1 MNRKN
6 AFGLALFGLALAV
19 VVSSA
24 FAATPSS
31 GTLNAPA
38 AGQTSSVSFSG
49 GPFTGATATPAACT
63 TLTCDTFTLTVNVP
77 ATFYAANPSYAV
89 HVKINWASNT
99 NDFDLNVND
108 SSGTTVCSSGQGQ
121 TNFEDADCG
130 QLASGT
136 YTVQVVGFTV
146 VNATY
151 SGTATV
157 APEPALGTGNAR
169 YKKSNITF
177 SAPQELQRP
186 IDLANTGGTGA
197 TLDQDVE
204 PRVVHDT
211 LGNLYALAIQGVP
224 GGVDI
229 WKSSDGGSTFNY
241 LGQPDGLQI
250 GAALGADGVGLGGG
264 DEDLAITP
272 SGVVYASSLWLGS
285 ATQSTSF
292 TGGTTWVS
300 NPVSSDFPIVDRQWI
315 AAHGNSELYLTTKQL
330 GADLD
335 GTVTL
340 FVAKS
345 FDNGLTFPQVVP
357 VTTPEIGV
365 QPGDQGNI
373 TVDQNNGNVYTV
385 FIDQHGNI
393 VWLARSTDGGKTW
406 IVKQVFAA
414 PTGTNLANIFPIVAV
429 DSASNVFVVF
439 CNGTN
444 VFLTA
449 STDQGASWTN
459 PVRVNNGAGSKTAMG
474 PWVTAGGPGE
484 VNIAFWGTSAGDA
497 NSTTAQ
503 WQVFNAQ
510 SRNATSAIPTIT
522 QAAAT
527 GIMHVGPICNQG
539 LNCAAG
545 TRNLAEYF
553 APDVGLNGEAL
564 IVYPDDKN
572 SSSPS
577 GSARTFF
584 VKQTGGSTLH

>member
-1 MNRKN
+1 MKSMKT
-6 AFGLALFGLALAV
+6 FGLALLALALV
-19 VVSSA
+19 IVCPA
-24 FAATPSS
+24 IAATPSS

-38 AGQTSSVSFSG
+38 AGQTSSISFSG

-63 TLTCDTFTLTVNVP
+63 TLTCDSFTLTVNVP
-77 ATFYAANPSYAV
+77 STFYSSNPTYAV
-89 HVKINWASNT
+89 HVKINWASST

-108 SSGTTVCSSGQGQ
+108 SSGNTVCSSGQGQ
-121 TNFEDADCG
+121 TTFEDADCG
-130 QLASGT
+130 QLPSGT

-151 SGTATV
+151 TGAATV

-169 YKKSNITF
+169 YKKSNLTF

-204 PRVVHDT
+204 PRIVHDAV
-211 LGNLYALAIQGVP
+211 GNYYVAAIQGVP
-224 GGVDI
+224 GGIDV
-229 WKSSDGGSTFNY
+229 WKSVDSGNSFSY
-241 LGQPDGLQI
+241 LGQPDGVQI
-250 GAALGADGVGLGGG
+250 GATLGADGVGLGGG
-264 DEDLAITP
+264 DEDLAISP

-300 NPVSSDFPIVDRQWI
+300 NPYSSDLPIVDRQWI
-315 AAHGNSELYLTTKQL
+315 APHGNSELYLTTKQL
-330 GADLD
+330 GADVD

-393 VWLARSTDGGKTW
+393 VWLARSSDGGKTW
-406 IVKQVFAA
+406 MVKQVFAA
-414 PTGTNLANIFPIVAV
+414 PTGTNLANIFPSVAV
-429 DSASNVFVVF
+429 DSASNVYVVF

-449 STDQGASWTN
+449 STDQGGTWTT

-474 PWVTAGGPGE
+474 PWVTAGGAGH
-484 VNIAFWGTSAGDA
+484 VNIVFWGTSDSNA
-497 NSTTAQ
+497 NDTAAQ

-522 QAAAT
+522 QTAAT
-527 GIMHVGPICNQG
+527 GIIHVGPICNQG
-539 LNCAAG
+539 LACASG

-577 GSARTFF
+577 GAARTFF
-584 VKQTGGSTLH
+584 VKQTGGSTLQ

>member
-1 MNRKN
+1 MNVL
-6 AFGLALFGLALAV
+6 GPALMALALAV
-19 VVSSA
+19 YPA

-38 AGQTSSVSFSG
+38 AGQTTTVSFSG

-77 ATFYAANPSYAV
+77 STFYSSNPTYAV
-89 HVKINWASNT
+89 HVKINWASST

-108 SSGTTVCSSGQGQ
+108 ASGNTVCSSGQGQ
-121 TNFEDADCG
+121 TTFEDADCG

-151 SGTATV
+151 TGTATV
-157 APEPALGTGNAR
+157 APEPALATGNAR
-169 YKKSNITF
+169 YKKSNLTF
-177 SAPQELQRP
+177 SASQELQRP
-186 IDLANTGGTGA
+186 IDLANTTGNIVTA
-197 TLDQDVE
+197 DQDVE
-204 PRVVHDT
+204 PRIVHDA
-211 LGNLYALAIQGVP
+211 LGNYYVAAIQGVP
-224 GGVDI
+224 GGIDV
-229 WKSSDGGSTFNY
+229 WKSVDSGNTFTY
-241 LGQPDGLQI
+241 LGQPDGVQI

-264 DEDLAITP
+264 DEDIAVSP

-300 NPVSSDFPIVDRQWI
+300 NPVSSDLPVVDRQWI
-315 AAHGNSELYLTTKQL
+315 APHGNNELYLTTKQL

-345 FDNGLTFPQVVP
+345 FDNGLTWPQVAP
-357 VTTPEIGV
+357 VTTPEVGV

-373 TVDQNNGNVYTV
+373 TVDQSNGNVYTI
-385 FIDQHGNI
+385 FIDAHGNI
-393 VWLARSTDGGKTW
+393 VWLARSSDGGLTW
-406 IVKQVFAA
+406 IVKQVFSA
-414 PTGTNLANIFPIVAV
+414 PTGTNLANIFPTVAV
-429 DSASNVFVVF
+429 DSGSNVYVVF
-439 CNGTN
+439 SNGTN
-444 VFLTA
+444 IFLTA
-449 STDQGASWTN
+449 SKDQGASWTT
-459 PVRVNNGAGSKTAMG
+459 PVRVNNGSGSKTALA
-474 PWVTAGGPGE
+474 PWVTAGAPGHIN
-484 VNIAFWGTSAGDA
+484 VAFWGTSDSNA
-497 NSTTAQ
+497 NDTAAQ

-510 SRNATSAIPTIT
+510 SRDATDSIPTIT
-522 QAAAT
+522 QTAAT
-527 GIMHVGPICNQG
+527 GIIHIGPICNQG
-539 LNCAAG
+539 LACASG

-564 IVYPDDKN
+564 IIYSDDKN
-572 SSSPS
+572 TTSPS

-584 VKQTGGSTLH
+584 VKQTGGSTLQ

>member
-1 MNRKN
+1 
-6 AFGLALFGLALAV
+6 
-19 VVSSA
+19 
-24 FAATPSS
+24 
-31 GTLNAPA
+31 
-38 AGQTSSVSFSG
+38 
-49 GPFTGATATPAACT
+49 
-63 TLTCDTFTLTVNVP
+63 
-77 ATFYAANPSYAV
+77 
-89 HVKINWASNT
+89 
-99 NDFDLNVND
+99 
-108 SSGTTVCSSGQGQ
+108 
-121 TNFEDADCG
+121 
-130 QLASGT
+130 
-136 YTVQVVGFTV
+136 V

-151 SGTATV
+151 TGAATV
-157 APEPALGTGNAR
+157 APEPALATGNAR
-169 YKKSNITF
+169 YKKSNQTF
-177 SAPQELQRP
+177 SAPQELPRP
-186 IDLANTGGTGA
+186 DNPTSTAGVVVTA
-197 TLDQDVE
+197 DQDVE
-204 PRVVHDT
+204 PRIVHDV
-211 LGNLYALAIQGVP
+211 LGNYYVAAIQGVP
-224 GGVDI
+224 GGIDV
-229 WKSSDGGSTFNY
+229 WKSSDSGNSFNY
-241 LGQPDGLQI
+241 LGQPDGVQI
-250 GAALGADGVGLGGG
+250 GATLGADGVGLGGG
-264 DEDLAITP
+264 DEDLAVSP

-300 NPVSSDFPIVDRQWI
+300 NPISSDLPIVDRQWI
-315 AAHGNSELYLTTKQL
+315 APHGNSELYLTTKQL

-345 FDNGLTFPQVVP
+345 FDNGLTWPQVVP

-429 DSASNVFVVF
+429 DSASNVYVVF

-449 STDQGASWTN
+449 STDQGGTWTT

-510 SRNATSAIPTIT
+510 SRNATAAIPTIT
-522 QAAAT
+522 QVAAT
-527 GIMHVGPICNQG
+527 PIMHVGPICNQG
-539 LNCAAG
+539 LACASG

-553 APDVGLNGEAL
+553 APDIGLNGEAL

-572 SSSPS
+572 TTSPS
-577 GSARTFF
+577 GAARTFF
-584 VKQTGGSTLH
+584 VKQTGGSTLQ

>member
-1 MNRKN
+1 MKKHKG
-6 AFGLALFGLALAV
+6 FGLILVALML

-31 GTLNAPA
+31 GILTASA
-38 AGQTSSVSFSG
+38 AGQTTSVSFSG
-49 GPFTGATATPAACT
+49 GPFTGATATTAACT
-63 TLTCDTFTLTVNVP
+63 SLTCDTFTLTVNVP
-77 ATFYAANPSYAV
+77 STFYSANPTYAV

-108 SSGTTVCSSGQGQ
+108 ASGATVCSSGQGQ

-130 QLASGT
+130 QLASGI

-151 SGTATV
+151 SGAATV
-157 APEPALGTGNAR
+157 APEPAMSTGQAR
-169 YKKSNITF
+169 YKKSNLTF
-177 SAPQELQRP
+177 SAPQELPRP
-186 IDLANTGGTGA
+186 NNLANSTGNILTA
-197 TLDQDVE
+197 DQDVE
-204 PRVVHDT
+204 PRIVHDV
-211 LGNLYALAIQGVP
+211 LGNYYVAAIQGVP
-224 GGVDI
+224 GGIDV
-229 WKSSDGGSTFNY
+229 WKSSDSGATFNY
-241 LGQPDGLQI
+241 LGQPDGVQI

-264 DEDLAITP
+264 DEDIAVSP
-272 SGVVYASSLWLGS
+272 SGVVYANSLWLGS

-292 TGGTTWVS
+292 NGGTIWVS
-300 NPVSSDFPIVDRQWI
+300 NPLSSDLPLVDRQWI
-315 AAHGNSELYLTTKQL
+315 APHGNNELYLTTKQL
-330 GADLD
+330 GADTD

-345 FDNGLTFPQVVP
+345 FDNGLTWPQVSP
-357 VTTPEIGV
+357 VTTPEMGV

-393 VWLARSTDGGKTW
+393 VWLARSSDGGKTW

-414 PTGTNLANIFPIVAV
+414 PTGTNLANIFPTVAV
-429 DSASNVFVVF
+429 DSASNVYVVF

-449 STDQGASWTN
+449 STKQGGTWTT
-459 PVRVNNGAGSKTAMG
+459 PVRVNNGATSKTAMG
-474 PWVTAGGPGE
+474 PWVTAGGAGQ
-484 VNIAFWGTSAGDA
+484 VNIAFWGTSDSNA
-497 NSTTAQ
+497 NSATAQ

-510 SRNATSAIPTIT
+510 SRNATAAIPTIT
-522 QAAAT
+522 QTAAT
-527 GIMHVGPICNQG
+527 PIMHVGPICNQG
-539 LNCAAG
+539 LACASG

-553 APDVGLNGEAL
+553 APDIGLNGEAL

-572 SSSPS
+572 TTSPS
-577 GSARTFF
+577 GAARTFF
-584 VKQTGGSTLH
+584 VKQTGGSTLQ

>member
-1 MNRKN
+1 MK
-6 AFGLALFGLALAV
+6 FKQGPGLALLILALAV
-19 VVSSA
+19 CPA
-24 FAATPSS
+24 FSATPSS

-63 TLTCDTFTLTVNVP
+63 TLTCDTFALTVNVP
-77 ATFYAANPSYAV
+77 ATFYSSNPSYAI

-108 SSGTTVCSSGQGQ
+108 SSGNTICSSGQGG
-121 TNFEDADCG
+121 TTSEDADCG
-130 QLASGT
+130 QLPSGS

-146 VNATY
+146 ANATY
-151 SGTATV
+151 TGAASV
-157 APEPALGTGNAR
+157 EPEPTLGTGNAR
-169 YKKSNITF
+169 YKKSNLTF
-177 SAPQELQRP
+177 SAPQELERP
-186 IDLANTGGTGA
+186 IDLLNNGGTGVSS
-197 TLDQDVE
+197 DQDVE
-204 PRVVHDT
+204 PRIVHDV
-211 LGNLYALAIQGVP
+211 LGNYYVAAIQGVP
-224 GGVDI
+224 GGIDV
-229 WKSSDGGSTFNY
+229 WKSTDSGKSFTY

-250 GAALGADGVGLGGG
+250 GSALGADGVGLGGG
-264 DEDLAITP
+264 DEDIAVSP

-300 NPVSSDFPIVDRQWI
+300 NPVSSDLPLVDRQWI
-315 AAHGNSELYLTTKQL
+315 ASHGNSELYLTTKQL
-330 GADLD
+330 GADLN
-335 GTVTL
+335 GTVSL

-345 FDNGLTFPQVVP
+345 FDNGVTFPQVAL
-357 VTTPEIGV
+357 VTTPEAGI

-385 FIDQHGNI
+385 FIGSNENI

-406 IVKQVFAA
+406 ILKQVFAA
-414 PTGTNLANIFPIVAV
+414 PAGTSLANIFPVVAV

-439 CNGTN
+439 SNGAN

-449 STDQGASWTN
+449 STDQGASWTT
-459 PVRVNNGAGSKTAMG
+459 PVRVNNGAASKTAMG
-474 PWVTAGGPGE
+474 PWVTAGAPGH
-484 VNIAFWGTSAGDA
+484 VNVAFWGTSAADA
-497 NSTTAQ
+497 NSATAS

-510 SRNATSAIPTIT
+510 SRNATNAIPNIT
-522 QAAAT
+522 QVAAT
-527 GIMHVGPICNQG
+527 GVMHVGPICNQG

-564 IVYPDDKN
+564 IIYSDDKN
-572 SSSPS
+572 TSSPT
-577 GSARTFF
+577 GAARTFF
-584 VKQTGGSTLH
+584 VKQTGGSTLQ

>member
-1 MNRKN
+1 MSKRN
-6 AFGLALFGLALAV
+6 AFGLTLLALML
-19 VVSSA
+19 VVSSS

-31 GTLNAPA
+31 GTLTAPT
-38 AGQTSSVSFSG
+38 AGQTTSVSFSG
-49 GPFTGATATPAACT
+49 GPFTGATPDPAACT
-63 TLTCDTFTLTVNVP
+63 TLNCDSFTLTVNVP
-77 ATFYAANPSYAV
+77 STFYAANPAYAV
-89 HVKINWASNT
+89 HVRINWAST
-99 NDFDLNVND
+99 PNDFDLNVND
-108 SSGTTVCSSGQGQ
+108 ASGNTVCSSGQGQ
-121 TNFEDADCG
+121 TTFEDADCG

-151 SGTATV
+151 SGAATL
-157 APEPALGTGNAR
+157 AAEPAMSTGQAR
-169 YKKSNITF
+169 YKKSNVTF
-177 SAPQELQRP
+177 SAPLQLQRP
-186 IDLANTGGTGA
+186 NNLANATGNIL
-197 TLDQDVE
+197 TLDQDAE
-204 PRVVHDT
+204 PRIVHDV
-211 LGNLYALAIQGVP
+211 LGNYYVAAIQGVP
-224 GGVDI
+224 GGIDV
-229 WKSSDGGSTFNY
+229 WKSTDSGASFTY

-264 DEDLAITP
+264 DEDIAVSP
-272 SGVVYASSLWLGS
+272 AGVVYASSLWLGS

-300 NPVSSDFPIVDRQWI
+300 NPFSSDLPLVDRQWI
-315 AAHGNSELYLTTKQL
+315 APHGNSELYLTTKQL
-330 GADLD
+330 GADLN

-345 FDNGLTFPQVVP
+345 FDNGLTWPQVVP
-357 VTTPEIGV
+357 VTTPEIGL

-385 FIDQHGNI
+385 FIDQRGNI
-393 VWLARSTDGGKTW
+393 VWLARSSDGGKTW

-414 PTGTNLANIFPIVAV
+414 PQGTNLANIFPIVAV
-429 DSASNVFVVF
+429 DTASNVYVVF

-449 STDQGASWTN
+449 STNGGGTWTT

-474 PWVTAGGPGE
+474 PWVSAGGPGH
-484 VNIAFWGTSAGDA
+484 VNIAFWGTTAGDA

-510 SRNATSAIPTIT
+510 SQNATAAIPTIT
-522 QAAAT
+522 QVAAT
-527 GIMHVGPICNQG
+527 PIMHVGPICNQG
-539 LNCAAG
+539 LACADG

-553 APDVGLNGEAL
+553 APDIGLNGEAL

-572 SSSPS
+572 TSSPS
-577 GSARTFF
+577 GAARTFF
-584 VKQTGGSTLH
+584 VKQTGGSTLK